1 MSIRIPAVCLTLLA
15 LGFVGPAARAADSSV
30 DANLEKVLRDLTAT
44 YEKDP
49 SASWRAMPDKF
60 KKEIEA
66 VWTDVLKKMDP
77 ELWDKSFEATAK
89 ALKVLKAKRKI
100 ILDMVARANLP
111 PGLDKE
117 SIAEFYDAELDAL
130 TIMVDSDL
138 AKLETARKIDIEKY
152 MSDIAR
158 KTSKQMPAIQKFV
171 GKLAGGAGAAGEEAM
186 RASRIP
192 GSTVGSVKMDGD
204 EAIVKFKPAEGE
216 AFEMTFAKYGGQW
229 YPKQSGD
236 MLLSGLPVVKETL
249 AGINADTIK
258 LFKPQVMQVLRKL
271 DTGLDKVAAT
281 TTPQEFM
288 DAVGALGRDLAG
300 AAVPNQ

>member
-171 GKLAGGAGAAGEEAM
+171 GTLAG
-186 RASRIP
+186 
-192 GSTVGSVKMDGD
+192 KMDGD